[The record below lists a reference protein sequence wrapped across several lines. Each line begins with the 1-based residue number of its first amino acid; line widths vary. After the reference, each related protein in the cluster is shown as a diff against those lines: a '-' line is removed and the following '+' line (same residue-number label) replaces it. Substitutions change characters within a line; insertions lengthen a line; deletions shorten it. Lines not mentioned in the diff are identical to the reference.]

1 MRSCASSWR
10 APRQQNPFTA
20 AGAGPAPPIPVHNAY
35 DGLDLDELGTTD
47 IAAANAAAIAAI
59 GSTDDSQSAPSPTLG
74 LSRVRISD
82 RESSEEPPAKTPR
95 TAFIETGA
103 SSAAAEV
110 IAKVVGEYAGSNPTA
125 PVGTIVTHV
134 AATSP
139 LWRHLAAEDYSNSY
153 AQYLRNGS
161 NTLGISL
168 SESLDTIAREF
179 NINRDIVGEIS
190 GKIENEIR
198 AKHPKAVEAADK
210 ELADI
215 ASELEQDPLNLN
227 VPLVPPGGAS
237 GSAAAAAADGQ
248 RGPTPGSSE
257 RPPTRESAT
266 ANRGA
271 SPAAPAAGPSSLWV
285 QKDCPDIIEDPLTF
299 RLEIKYED
307 VAAAAGVTAAGD
319 VYAPEAVTKAKEHLK
334 GVLQKHKGRLNH
346 DPNSRKLT
354 VAGDHSV
361 FELNASDQRSYQAF
375 LALHRTDPDS
385 LRLPAV
391 KGGRPESFAH
401 FLPRYDK
408 KRTGLN
414 KFVMQ
419 AIDLPPDIPEG
430 KVVRKVES
438 IIKAEMRQTA
448 ATFKKERGYLISEIA
463 VFAERGPERDKK
475 PNSIQALHTTNRV
488 VFAVPPSQDLVDKL
502 AGMHPWPE
510 QRIMLNLIRGT
521 APPARMERA
530 QHFTML
536 HVPSTMNLADE
547 NFAAIL
553 KGLGTTRVVWP
564 GHCKAEN
571 ALVTSTPQP
580 TGQSYGKP
588 SLYFTT
594 TNWAR
599 SPFVHLEVSPAKQ
612 PQVAARFFGP
622 GTANTVAA
630 PIDLVK
636 KAYEL
641 CGEGRPGSSPAQVAE
656 KLVAP
661 ATPVPLPG
669 IGGVLLANRFV
680 VIPYEPFP
688 CERCSSPTDGL
699 AQAVAVRVAQ
709 RGFTF
714 HHDFK
719 GYPLCGRAFDA
730 EQVRQQPVAQAT
742 ASQQPRRA
750 VRAAR
755 EVPAHQRMYD
765 QIMQAGAAG
774 LRPTSLGK
782 RPLPQ

>member
-1 MRSCASSWR
+1 MTLAS
-10 APRQQNPFTA
+10 
-20 AGAGPAPPIPVHNAY
+20 
-35 DGLDLDELGTTD
+35 
-47 IAAANAAAIAAI
+47 
-59 GSTDDSQSAPSPTLG
+59 STDDSQSAPSPTLG

-227 VPLVPPGGAS
+227 VPLRRRS

-248 RGPTPGSSE
+248 RGPTPG
-257 RPPTRESAT
+257 
-266 ANRGA
+266 
-271 SPAAPAAGPSSLWV
+271 SSLWV

-334 GVLQKHKGRLNH
+334 GVLQKHK
-346 DPNSRKLT
+346 
-354 VAGDHSV
+354 V

-430 KVVRKVES
+430 EVVRKVES

-502 AGMHPWPE
+502 TGMHPWPE

-622 GTANTVAA
+622 GSANMVAA

-719 GYPLCGRAFDA
+719 GYPLCGRAFENIMIRKTISAVQRESNDVAPRSLSSRATTKKSTPPATEFEPGGDRPNKLLLLA
-730 EQVRQQPVAQAT
+730 EAPFSNHPSFT
-742 ASQQPRRA
+742 AWRA
-750 VRAAR
+750 RAADVR
-755 EVPAHQRMYD
+755 TTCPPHS
-765 QIMQAGAAG
+765 
-774 LRPTSLGK
+774 LPTLKACLALADVMGPYTVVV
-782 RPLPQ
+782 RFGYP